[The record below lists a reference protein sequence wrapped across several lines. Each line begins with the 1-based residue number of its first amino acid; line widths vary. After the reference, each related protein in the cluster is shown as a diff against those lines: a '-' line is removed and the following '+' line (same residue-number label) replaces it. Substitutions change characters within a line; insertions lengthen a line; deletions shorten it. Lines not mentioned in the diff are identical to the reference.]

1 MLFGVKWKSGWNY
14 FESEQIQHRHD
25 IRLARSDVTR
35 RKFAFVVED
44 LSHRRQGS
52 YRLPA
57 DFRIVSRS
65 SELISQMLRQVSLHF
80 TFDVSRTTHEIRT
93 KHLIDDW
100 KRQPTRFNWT
110 VKARY
115 KWFEWLS
122 AVATLIVLLMRLL
135 MRISASASLCCHKTC
150 LKLTKYFQAWNRG
163 KISAFE
169 LLVFHYE
176 DNPTARS
183 PSDSLLLSSI
193 DFLPSLSTIAT
204 TSTAD
209 SFSRASISSSWV
221 GDERAFCFWCL
232 WLHLKCNTLFYFH
245 V

>member
-1 MLFGVKWKSGWNY
+1 MLFEVKSKSGWIY

-44 LSHRRQGS
+44 LPHRRQCS

-65 SELISQMLRQVSLHF
+65 SELISQQMLRQVSLHF
-80 TFDVSRTTHEIRT
+80 TIDASRTTHEIRT

-110 VKARY
+110 VEARY
-115 KWFEWLS
+115 KWLEWLS

-135 MRISASASLCCHKTC
+135 MRIFSPASLCCHKTC
-150 LKLTKYFQAWNRG
+150 LELTKLF
-163 KISAFE
+163 
-169 LLVFHYE
+169 
-176 DNPTARS
+176 
-183 PSDSLLLSSI
+183 
-193 DFLPSLSTIAT
+193 PSLRSWKNLCIWIISFPLRRQFNCTFTIR
-204 TSTAD
+204 
-209 SFSRASISSSWV
+209 FSAVI
-221 GDERAFCFWCL
+221 
-232 WLHLKCNTLFYFH
+232 
-245 V
+245 